1 MCRLF
6 ALTGGSR
13 RMRATFWLLEA
24 PDSLAEQSRR
34 NPDGYGIAT
43 FDDDGRPKLQKRP
56 AAAYEDELFAREAK
70 DEESSTF
77 VAHVRYAST
86 GEHTTENTH
95 PFEQHGRV
103 FAHNGHLGG
112 LDLLEAHLG
121 SRYRELVKGDT
132 DSERLFALITQE
144 IDEAGG
150 DIEAG
155 IGAAVGWIA
164 DELPIYSLNFIL
176 ATASDVWALRY
187 PDPHPLLMLERAI
200 GGPTGARH
208 LDAASPAGTVRV
220 RSGELSGRAAVLFA
234 SERMD
239 EDPAWRSLETGELVR
254 VDGDLNVTSRVAFD
268 SPPAHQLTLD
278 DLGVQAAAS
287 QRDPREQAA
296 AVGRS

>member
-1 MCRLF
+1 
-6 ALTGGSR
+6 
-13 RMRATFWLLEA
+13 MRATFWLLEA

-43 FDDDGRPKLQKRP
+43 FDDDGAPTLRKRP

-70 DEESSTF
+70 DEESPTF

-86 GEHTTENTH
+86 GQRTPENTH

-112 LDLLEAHLG
+112 LDMLEAHLG
-121 SRYRELVKGDT
+121 SRYRALVKGDT
-132 DSERLFALITQE
+132 DSERLFALITKQ

-155 IGAAVGWIA
+155 ISAAVGWVA
-164 DELPIYSLNFIL
+164 DELPVYAINFIL

-187 PDPHPLLMLERAI
+187 PEPHPLLMLERAT
-200 GGPTGARH
+200 GGSTGDRH
-208 LDAASPAGTVRV
+208 LDAASSAGTVRV
-220 RSGELSGRAAVLFA
+220 RSGELADRPAVLFA

-239 EDPAWRSLETGELVR
+239 EDLAWRSLATGELVH
-254 VDGDLNVTSRVAFD
+254 VDGDMNVTSCLAFD
-268 SPPAHQLTLD
+268 HAPAHQLTLE
-278 DLGVQAAAS
+278 DLGVQTAAS
-287 QRDPREQAA
+287 QGDPHARSAA
-296 AVGRS
+296 LGRS